1 MTRRSTFSLAGA
13 CAAALFAFS
22 AAASAQSAP
31 APAPAQQRPE
41 AVADAGTRLHEADQA
56 FVTDATKAV
65 STQRDAARIAN
76 SRSNDRAVK
85 TFAERVAGDN
95 EKLSQALRAASPRG
109 VDVPHNDPDPAV
121 LDSIKNLRGDAFD
134 KAYIEQV
141 ALEGNRK
148 TLSVFQAEIAS
159 GRNEQ
164 LKNAA
169 RKGLPMIQAHY
180 QLAQALASRK
190 HLAGDAAK

>member
-13 CAAALFAFS
+13 CAAALFAF
-22 AAASAQSAP
+22 ATAASAQNAP
-31 APAPAQQRPE
+31 APTQPRPE
-41 AVADAGTRLHEADQA
+41 AAADTRLHEADQA

-65 STQRDAARIAN
+65 STQRDAARIADA
-76 SRSNDRAVK
+76 RSSDRAVK
-85 TFAERVAGDN
+85 AFAVRVAGDN

-121 LDSIKNLRGDAFD
+121 LDGIKNLRGDAFD

-141 ALEGNRK
+141 ALDGNRK
-148 TLSVFQAEIAS
+148 ALSVFQAEIAS

-169 RKGLPMIQAHY
+169 RKGLPVIQAHY
-180 QLAQALASRK
+180 QAAQELASRK
-190 HLAGDAAK
+190 HLTSDASK